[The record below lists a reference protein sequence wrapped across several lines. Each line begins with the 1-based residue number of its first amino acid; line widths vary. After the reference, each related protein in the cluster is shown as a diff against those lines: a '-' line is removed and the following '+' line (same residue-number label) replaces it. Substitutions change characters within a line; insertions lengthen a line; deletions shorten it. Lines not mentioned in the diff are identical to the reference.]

1 MQSALDG
8 YQDVRLF
15 HYRRGNTDRCYRGHS
30 VEECKFDGM
39 PEDDLFF
46 CSVCR
51 EPINNGLDGAQ
62 CRQCFFYLCLRCLH
76 TKAECLRDMK
86 KFFSEVRLLAEA
98 ENTFAQFD
106 LGLCFINGDC
116 VEQDHSM
123 AANWFKFAADKG
135 HAQSQFMLG
144 RCYTEGKS
152 LKKSYSKALNWF
164 LLAAD
169 RKCDAAEKKLKA
181 LQVTEMHLAAAKGD
195 IDFVNMVLATRSSSS
210 GCTDINAKDM
220 CADFPKK
227 VALH

>member
-1 MQSALDG
+1 
-8 YQDVRLF
+8 
-15 HYRRGNTDRCYRGHS
+15 
-30 VEECKFDGM
+30 
-39 PEDDLFF
+39 
-46 CSVCR
+46 
-51 EPINNGLDGAQ
+51 
-62 CRQCFFYLCLRCLH
+62 
-76 TKAECLRDMK
+76 
-86 KFFSEVRLLAEA
+86 
-98 ENTFAQFD
+98 
-106 LGLCFINGDC
+106 
-116 VEQDHSM
+116 M